1 MWIGGGAQSTAGGI
15 KVNTLAVLFAGLAA
29 GARRSDKIELAG
41 RRISSISAIH
51 ALAVILLSI
60 TLIFASTI
68 LILFM
73 EPDLPPLNLFYEVV
87 SAISTVGLSLD
98 TTQLLGGDTKWLVM
112 ALMFVGRIGAMT
124 VIWGMVKEKDRSLYA
139 YPTENI
145 IIN

>member
-1 MWIGGGAQSTAGGI
+1 M
-15 KVNTLAVLFAGLAA
+15 
-29 GARRSDKIELAG
+29 
-41 RRISSISAIH
+41 
-51 ALAVILLSI
+51 
-60 TLIFASTI
+60 
-68 LILFM
+68 
-73 EPDLPPLNLFYEVV
+73 V

-98 TTQLLGGDTKWLVM
+98 TTQLLGVDSKWLVM